1 MKKLLFTLL
10 IASFSLAGTS
20 VAQSIDK
27 EATYLLDGKSRRGSL
42 ANVEIDS
49 QGNYLLYYVT
59 KSNDKK
65 VKFSVYKFTSEFE
78 FLSKEDEEIELEKI
92 KTKYS
97 WFSYKGE
104 LYSVQAV
111 TLNWNPAMPL
121 VLKKKEISY
130 HYDWLLL
137 GYHKRTKVLEKVK
150 PRTEDGDKYF
160 AKAYFEDEITGDLY
174 IVAGVAPG
182 LVSKEAGAQMTD
194 LRLIKYD
201 WDLNKVAETKIP
213 FEYGQTIA
221 FSKGFAEYDP
231 ENPEAVGIGGGAI
244 LFAPGEMKGSDV
256 PTDSN
261 PGNFTYVEF
270 DKDLN
275 IKARTSVD
283 VPSPGWKVEDMA
295 WYANEDGSRDV
306 YFYGPS
312 ALGKDKFHQY
322 ASLSTKMKSIQVMKI
337 SKGEVKYVT
346 ESDIEDIKSVKKM
359 PPSVTKT
366 RDYTGKPADKIYF
379 KLAILSN
386 NNVLLYG
393 HYNDSKGAPSD
404 YSALQFDENGKL
416 VANYSR
422 NVSLKAKAPYRI
434 MEDVME
440 TSNGVNWLTYE
451 AMTKTYKYNGQE
463 TTYYYY
469 FPVFTGIDANGKS
482 IKDPLVLG
490 RIGNKQTYFVN
501 SKFPVLGISPTQ
513 QVFFGSDMKEKNI
526 WFCRVNI

>member
-1 MKKLLFTLL
+1 MLCL
-10 IASFSLAGTS
+10 S
-20 VAQSIDK
+20 VCSTNLYSQTIDK
-27 EATYLLDGKSRRGSL
+27 ESTYVLDGKSRRGSL

-49 QGNYLLYYVT
+49 QGNYVLYYVT

-65 VKFSVYKFTSEFE
+65 IKFSVYKFSPDFA
-78 FLSKEDEEIELEKI
+78 FLSKNDEEIELEKV
-92 KTKYS
+92 KSKYS

-137 GYHKRTKVLEKVK
+137 GYHKRTKILDKVK

-213 FEYGQTIA
+213 FQYGQTVA
-221 FSKGFAEYDP
+221 FSKAFGEPDP
-231 ENPEAVGIGGGAI
+231 ENPEAQGITGGVVV
-244 LFAPGEMKGSDV
+244 FAPGEMKGSDV
-256 PTDSN
+256 PTDPN
-261 PGNFTYVEF
+261 TGNFTYVEF

-275 IKARTSVD
+275 IKVQKSVD
-283 VPSPGWKVEDMA
+283 VPSPGWKIEDMSWA
-295 WYANEDGSRDV
+295 VNDDGTKDV
-306 YFYGPS
+306 YLYGPS
-312 ALGKDKFHQY
+312 ALGKDKYHMY
-322 ASLSTKMKSIQVMKI
+322 SSLSTKMKSFQVMKV
-337 SKGEVKYVT
+337 SKGEVKYIT
-346 ESDIEDIKSVKKM
+346 ESDIEAIKSVKRM
-359 PPSVTKT
+359 PPSNSKT
-366 RDYTGKPADKIYF
+366 QDYTGKPTDKIGF
-379 KLAILSN
+379 SLAILSN

-393 HYNDSKGAPSD
+393 HYNDSKGVPSD
-404 YSALQFDENGKL
+404 YSALQFDESGKL
-416 VANYSR
+416 VANYTR
-422 NVSLKAKAPYRI
+422 NVTLKAKAGYRV
-434 MEDVME
+434 MEDVIE

-451 AMTKTYKYNGQE
+451 AMAKVYKYNGVEQ
-463 TTYYYY
+463 TYYYY
-469 FPVFTGIDANGKS
+469 FPVFTGIDANSKQMR
-482 IKDPLVLG
+482 DPLVLG
-490 RIGNKQTYFVN
+490 RIGKKQTYFV
-501 SKFPVLGISPTQ
+501 SAKFPVLSISDNE

-526 WFCRVNI
+526 WFCRVKL